1 MSNILSISNLTVNFG
16 GLVALN
22 NFHINLRKNGIFGI
36 IGPNGSGKTT
46 VFNIITG
53 VYKPNSG
60 SVLVGHSELVGL
72 PSHVIAHYKVARTF
86 QNIRLF
92 ANMSVNENIMA
103 GACLKRQG
111 DFFPSLFSF
120 PNSRKKEKQLNEKMK
135 SLLEFCGLEKYK
147 DYPATSLPYGLQRKL
162 EIARALMTGPKL
174 LLLDEP
180 AAGMNPT
187 EKIALQEL
195 VKKISL
201 QGVSI
206 LLIEHDMKF
215 VMNLCEHITVLNY
228 GSVIAEGLPKEIQT
242 NHEVIEAYL
251 GSDVEDDFIESL
263 NKETEDASR

>member
-1 MSNILSISNLTVNFG
+1 MSNILSISNVTVKFG

-22 NFHINLRKNGIFGI
+22 NFHINVRKGGISGV
-36 IGPNGSGKTT
+36 IGPNGAGKTT

-60 SVLVGHSELVGL
+60 SVLVENSELVGL
-72 PSHVIAHYKVARTF
+72 PTHIIAHYRVARTF

-92 ANMSVNENIMA
+92 ANMSVSENIMS

-111 DFFPSLFSF
+111 DFFSSLLLF
-120 PNSRKKEKQLNEKMK
+120 PNSRNKEKKLNEKMK

-147 DYPATSLPYGLQRKL
+147 DYPSTSLSYGMQRKL
-162 EIARALMTGPKL
+162 EIARSLMTDPKL

-187 EKIALQEL
+187 EKLALQEL
-195 VKKISL
+195 VKKISQ
-201 QGVSI
+201 QGISI

-263 NKETEDASR
+263 DKETENASR

>member
-1 MSNILSISNLTVNFG
+1 MSNILSISNVTVKFG

-22 NFHINLRKNGIFGI
+22 NFHISVRKGGISGV
-36 IGPNGSGKTT
+36 IGPNGAGKTT

-53 VYKPNSG
+53 VYKPFSG
-60 SVLVGHSELVGL
+60 SVLIEDTELIGL
-72 PSHVIAHYKVARTF
+72 PTSLIAHYKVSRTF

-92 ANMSVNENIMA
+92 ANMTVAENIMS
-103 GACLKRQG
+103 GACIKREG
-111 DFFPSLFSF
+111 EFFSSLFAFSKT
-120 PNSRKKEKQLNEKMK
+120 RKKEKELNEKMQ
-135 SLLEFCGLEKYK
+135 SLLEFCGLEKFK

-162 EIARALMTGPKL
+162 EIARSLMTDPKL

-187 EKIALQEL
+187 EKLALQEL
-195 VKKISL
+195 VKKISN
-201 QGVSI
+201 QGISI

-228 GSVIAEGLPKEIQT
+228 GSVIAEGIPKDIQT

-251 GSDVEDDFIESL
+251 GSDVEDDFIVKL
-263 NKETEDASR
+263 DKETENASR

>member
-1 MSNILSISNLTVNFG
+1 MSNILSISNVTVKFG
-16 GLVALN
+16 GLIALN
-22 NFHINLRKNGIFGI
+22 NFHINVRKGGISGV
-36 IGPNGSGKTT
+36 IGPNGAGKTT

-60 SVLVGHSELVGL
+60 SVLIENSELVGL
-72 PSHVIAHYKVARTF
+72 PTNIIAQYRVSRTF

-92 ANMSVNENIMA
+92 ANMSVTENIMA
-103 GACLKRQG
+103 GACIKRQG
-111 DFFPSLFSF
+111 DFFSSLFSF
-120 PNSRKKEKQLNEKMK
+120 PDSRKKEKELNEKMK
-135 SLLEFCGLEKYK
+135 NILEFCGLEKYK
-147 DYPATSLPYGLQRKL
+147 NYQATSLPYGLQRKL
-162 EIARALMTGPKL
+162 EIARSLMTEPKI

-195 VKKISL
+195 VKKISQ
-201 QGVSI
+201 QGISI
-206 LLIEHDMKF
+206 LLIEHDMNF

-228 GSVIAEGLPKEIQT
+228 GSVIAEGLPKDIQT

-263 NKETEDASR
+263 NKEIKNASR